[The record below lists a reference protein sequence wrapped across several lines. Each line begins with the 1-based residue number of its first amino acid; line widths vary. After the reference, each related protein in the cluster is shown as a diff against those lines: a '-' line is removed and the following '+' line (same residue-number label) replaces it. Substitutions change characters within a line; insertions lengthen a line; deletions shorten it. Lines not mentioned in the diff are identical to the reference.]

1 MKYGKRVDTRI
12 RVFPMQ
18 IAVRISSV
26 VSSEKCATLAGGD
39 DKVEL
44 TETEEKILYA
54 TLQILAIP
62 LVICWL

>member
-12 RVFPMQ
+12 RVFPVQ

-44 TETEEKILYA
+44 TETEEKIL
-54 TLQILAIP
+54 
-62 LVICWL
+62 